1 MVVLALVDLI
11 PYPALSLDVE
21 TADAAGAVAPPSPVS
36 LADSGEKRKLVFFTS
51 SLD

>member
-21 TADAAGAVAPPSPVS
+21 TAVATVAPPSTS